1 MSWFVLLFFLVALS
15 WLGWRWNQLEVVWA
29 DSGRLPYVKR
39 QRQRSKRRKHHHYA
53 PCWRQICPFLQ
64 LQIQGSQE

>member
-15 WLGWRWNQLEVVWA
+15 WLGWRWNQWEVVWA

-39 QRQRSKRRKHHHYA
+39 QRQRSKRRKHHH
-53 PCWRQICPFLQ
+53 
-64 LQIQGSQE
+64 

>member
-1 MSWFVLLFFLVALS
+1 LLLALS

-39 QRQRSKRRKHHHYA
+39 QRSKRRKHHH
-53 PCWRQICPFLQ
+53 
-64 LQIQGSQE
+64 